1 MSAVVTERF
10 SPQASG
16 LSEPALPHVLARA
29 QDTYRNGQ
37 PKQALKQADWI
48 LARFQSNMDA
58 DTRYICLS
66 DAAEVTRYEKNNPAA
81 GWEKIDRTYCDA
93 LMFKAFLL
101 VELGRL
107 DAAMGLLQQ
116 AAEHA
121 PRSPHPHTEMGY
133 ILNAQKKYAEAFKIY
148 HEALKRARA
157 HPGDLAAQATALR
170 GIGFALSELGD
181 LRAARVA
188 YLDALAI
195 EPGNELALNELRY
208 LDHQLTRSPVE

>member
-1 MSAVVTERF
+1 MSAVVTELF
-10 SPQASG
+10 SPKASG

-29 QDTYRNGQ
+29 QDIYRNGQ
-37 PKQALKQADWI
+37 PEQALARADWI
-48 LARFQSNMDA
+48 LGRFRDSMA
-58 DTRYICLS
+58 AGTRYICLS
-66 DAAEVTRYEKNNPAA
+66 DAAEADEKQHQRPAE
-81 GWEKIDRTYCDA
+81 WKKVDRTYCDA

-121 PRSPHPHTEMGY
+121 PRSPHPHAEMGY
-133 ILNAQKKYAEAFKIY
+133 ILNAQKKYAGAFRIY

-157 HPGDLAAQATALR
+157 YPGDLAAQATALR